1 MNTVYEFRRKP
12 LESSAT
18 RRVYANRLVTGQGQ
32 TLFTGETRRGYA
44 TKPVVF
50 AAAGERSDHAQ
61 ITFGRNRRVAGST
74 LELKDARGALI
85 ARIQTGLVQ
94 SSWGGP
100 AFPVHDGRDNELFR
114 LVPAEKLVDGL
125 VGSLGR
131 WAENDLILQREAT
144 MIGYTGHT
152 DPATHLNPATDL
164 GKRLLRTTARLS
176 AELGSR
182 VYDTLRRKEID
193 RPEVCAARLTLL
205 PAAGDI
211 DPRLALAVLLF
222 KVHFFELRTPAS

>member
-1 MNTVYEFRRKP
+1 MNTIYELRRKP

-50 AAAGERSDHAQ
+50 AAARERSDRSEV
-61 ITFGRNRRVAGST
+61 TFGRNRRVAGSAFV
-74 LELKDARGALI
+74 LKDARGARI

-94 SSWGGP
+94 SGWGGP
-100 AFPVHDGRDNELFR
+100 AFPVHDGRDDELFR
-114 LVPAEKLVDGL
+114 LVPAEKLVDGM
-125 VGSLGR
+125 VRSLGR
-131 WAENDLILQREAT
+131 WAENDLILQCEAT
-144 MIGYTGHT
+144 MIGYTGQT
-152 DPATHLNPATDL
+152 DPATQGNPAAEL
-164 GKRLLRTTARLS
+164 GKRLLRNTARLS

-182 VYDTLRRKEID
+182 LSDTLRKKEID

-205 PAAGDI
+205 PEAGDI